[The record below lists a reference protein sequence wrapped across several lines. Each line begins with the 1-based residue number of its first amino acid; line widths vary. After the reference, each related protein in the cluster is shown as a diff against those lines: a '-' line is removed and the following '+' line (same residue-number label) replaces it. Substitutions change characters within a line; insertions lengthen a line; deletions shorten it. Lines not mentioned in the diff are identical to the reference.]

1 MVITLRQMQYVIS
14 VAKLGSFSKAA
25 DECAAD
31 QSTVSQQIKTFE
43 DRMNV
48 EIFDRT
54 SIPITVTPAGKEIV
68 EQCEKIIVQV
78 DEMIAP
84 FKKNGCSDS
93 YHNPTIKLLLSKSTI
108 SRQIPLAILPILS
121 RLPTKRNPNFSCI
134 PMLA

>member
-1 MVITLRQMQYVIS
+1 MQYVIS

-43 DRMNV
+43 DRINV

-54 SIPITVTPAGKEIV
+54 SIPVTVTPAGKEIV
-68 EQCEKIIVQV
+68 EQCEKIVKQV

-84 FKKNGCSDS
+84 FKRKR
-93 YHNPTIKLLLSKSTI
+93 TI
-108 SRQIPLAILPILS
+108 
-121 RLPTKRNPNFSCI
+121 
-134 PMLA
+134 

>member
-1 MVITLRQMQYVIS
+1 MVVTLRQMQYVIS

-25 DECAAD
+25 DECSAD

-68 EQCEKIIVQV
+68 EQCKKIVVQV

-84 FKKNGCSDS
+84 FKKK
-93 YHNPTIKLLLSKSTI
+93 KLL
-108 SRQIPLAILPILS
+108 
-121 RLPTKRNPNFSCI
+121 
-134 PMLA
+134 

>member
-1 MVITLRQMQYVIS
+1 MVVTLRQMQYVIS
-14 VAKLGSFSKAA
+14 VARLGSFSKAA
-25 DECAAD
+25 DECSAD

-68 EQCEKIIVQV
+68 EKCKKIVVQV

-84 FKKNGCSDS
+84 FKKK
-93 YHNPTIKLLLSKSTI
+93 KLL
-108 SRQIPLAILPILS
+108 
-121 RLPTKRNPNFSCI
+121 
-134 PMLA
+134 

>member
-1 MVITLRQMQYVIS
+1 MVVTLRQMQYVIS
-14 VAKLGSFSKAA
+14 VAKLGSFSK
-25 DECAAD
+25 AAD

-68 EQCEKIIVQV
+68 EQCEKIVVQV

-84 FKKNGCSDS
+84 FKKK
-93 YHNPTIKLLLSKSTI
+93 KLL
-108 SRQIPLAILPILS
+108 
-121 RLPTKRNPNFSCI
+121 
-134 PMLA
+134 

>member
-1 MVITLRQMQYVIS
+1 MVVTLRQMQYVVS

-43 DRMNV
+43 DRIKM

-54 SIPITVTPAGKEIV
+54 SIPITVTAAGKEIV
-68 EQCEKIIVQV
+68 EQCEKIINQV

-84 FKKNGCSDS
+84 FKK
-93 YHNPTIKLLLSKSTI
+93 K
-108 SRQIPLAILPILS
+108 
-121 RLPTKRNPNFSCI
+121 RLI
-134 PMLA
+134 